1 MQDILKFAQAWLLAE
16 STRRTIVIAF
26 AFVCLTSILKSN
38 KPPCEIMAPKF
49 QFTASKYL
57 WEADSSMA
65 FFRAWQTK
73 PQYPVRDLDFKGIWL
88 HAQPEDVDEFT
99 KLMLTAQM
107 GPDAIDHFMVGHVC

>member
-1 MQDILKFAQAWLLAE
+1 ME
-16 STRRTIVIAF
+16 P
-26 AFVCLTSILKSN
+26 N
-38 KPPCEIMAPKF
+38 F

-73 PQYPVRDLDFKGIWL
+73 PQYPVRNLDFKGVWM

-99 KLMLTAQM
+99 KLMLTA
-107 GPDAIDHFMVGHVC
+107 